1 MKIAL
6 HNFLTTLRRYKASS
20 LLNIVGLTLA
30 FTAFYVILVQVRWEM
45 TFNRAIPD
53 AERIYLVAP
62 LSSFDET
69 KLSIISPRPEGEQ
82 LIARSPEIEA
92 GGCIRPWRWEQP
104 VWVRRGGDLLRLQA
118 SFNEA
123 SVGFVEA
130 LGLKAIE
137 GDLKALAQPN
147 SVALARSQSERL
159 GLRVGDVLWFGDEE
173 GKRIDTQH
181 EVIAIYEDLP
191 ANSSFAHIVG
201 LQDVGD
207 QDLDAPYNW
216 SICYFVR
223 LHAGA
228 DPEKVSRL
236 WSDLHL
242 SINRDYLERMAPIWG
257 EEISE
262 EELNDE
268 RACTLIPLDELYFNR
283 RVDANADD
291 FPVGS
296 ATLTYSL
303 LSVAVLVILIAL
315 INFVNF
321 FFALVPVRLRS
332 VNILKVFGAPTLSL
346 RFSFLFEAFGFM
358 LLAQLCAWY
367 VAIAL
372 KGTEFASYVSSSLAL
387 VDNLPVLGISLGVS
401 FVAALIAGSFPAWY
415 ITSFNP
421 AMAAKG
427 SFVGSTAGR
436 HFRTALLGV
445 QFIIAIGLIVF
456 SLCMLQQQRY
466 VRRFDLG
473 FDHEQVLTF
482 YFPSSKLTHPDSF
495 DSFASS
501 LQADPQIAEVT
512 ASGNRFVAE
521 AISVF
526 GRKINDENV
535 NIHVR
540 FVRSN
545 FLDVLSIPVL
555 AGESFKPEH
564 DRDSTVRVI
573 VNDLLARKGLKI
585 GDSLDPGEVI
595 GICPDIHYRPLQ
607 YPTEPFAFITGTSY
621 WPLPMSRFYVRLAA
635 GFDLDAVCEGIREK
649 ARKFDP
655 GSEVSDFQ
663 FFDEEIEAQYARER
677 RITTIIGLFT
687 VLAVVIALMGVF
699 GIVLFETQH
708 RRREVAIR
716 KVMGATTQE
725 VLRLFNRRY
734 VTLVTVCFILAA
746 PVGYWIVDR
755 WLGSFAYRTP
765 IRWWIFV
772 AAFAVVLLV
781 TVATVTFCSWRTAN
795 ENPANCVKSE

>member
-6 HNFLTTLRRYKASS
+6 HNFLTTLRRYKVSS
-20 LLNIVGLTLA
+20 LLNIVGLTMA
-30 FTAFYVILVQVRWEM
+30 FTAFYVILVQVRWEL

-53 AERIYLVAP
+53 AGRIYLVAP
-62 LSSFDET
+62 LSPFDET
-69 KLSIISPRPEGEQ
+69 GYSINSPRPEGEQ

-92 GGCIRPWRWEQP
+92 GGCIRPWRWERP

-123 SVGFVEA
+123 SAGFVEA
-130 LGLKAIE
+130 LGLKTVE
-137 GDLKALAQPN
+137 GDLKALAQPH
-147 SVALARSQSERL
+147 SVALACSQAERL

-173 GKRIDTQH
+173 NQRPEEQK
-181 EVIAIYEDLP
+181 EVVALYEDFP

-207 QDLDAPYNW
+207 QDLDAPNNW
-216 SICYFVR
+216 NDCYFVR
-223 LHAGA
+223 LHKGA
-228 DPEKVSRL
+228 DPETVARL

-268 RACTLIPLDELYFNR
+268 RACRLIPLDKLYFDR
-283 RVDANADD
+283 QIDPISDA
-291 FPVGS
+291 FPIGS
-296 ATLTYSL
+296 TTLTYSL

-332 VNILKVFGAPTLSL
+332 VNILKVFGAPTRSL

-387 VDNLPVLGISLGVS
+387 GDNLPVLGISLVVS
-401 FVAALIAGSFPAWY
+401 FAAALIAGSFPAWY

-427 SFVGSTAGR
+427 SFVGSAAGR
-436 HFRTALLGV
+436 RFRTALLGV
-445 QFIIAIGLIVF
+445 QFIVAIGLIVF
-456 SLCMLQQQRY
+456 SVCTLLQQRY

-482 YFPSSKLTHPDSF
+482 YFPSSKLTDPDSF
-495 DSFASS
+495 DTFASS
-501 LQADPQIAEVT
+501 LQVDPQIAGIT

-521 AISVF
+521 SISVF
-526 GRKINDENV
+526 GRKINDEEIG
-535 NIHVR
+535 IHVR

-545 FLDVLSIPVL
+545 FLDVLGIPVL
-555 AGESFKPEH
+555 AGEAFKPEH
-564 DRDSTVRVI
+564 DRDSTARFI
-573 VNDLLARKGLKI
+573 VNDLLARKGLKV
-585 GDSLDPGEVI
+585 GDRLDPGVVI

-607 YPTEPFAFITGTSY
+607 YPTEPFAFVTGTC
-621 WPLPMSRFYVRLAA
+621 WQTRMSRFYVRLAA

-649 ARKFDP
+649 ARTFDP
-655 GSEVSDFQ
+655 GSEVSDFR
-663 FFDEEIEAQYARER
+663 FFDEEINVQYARER
-677 RITTIIGLFT
+677 RIATIVGLFT

-716 KVMGATTQE
+716 KVMGATTAE

-734 VTLVTVCFILAA
+734 VVLVAVCFLLAA
-746 PVGYWIVDR
+746 PAGYWIVDR
-755 WLGSFAYRTP
+755 WLASFAYRTP
-765 IRWWIFV
+765 IRWWVFA

-781 TVATVTFCSWRTAN
+781 TAATVTFCSWRTAN
-795 ENPANCVKSE
+795 ENPADCVKSE

>member
-6 HNFLTTLRRYKASS
+6 HNFLTTLRRYKVSS

-53 AERIYLVAP
+53 AGRIYLVAP
-62 LSSFDET
+62 LSPFDET
-69 KLSIISPRPEGEQ
+69 SLSINTPRPEGEQ
-82 LIARSPEIEA
+82 LIARAPEIEA
-92 GGCIRPWRWEQP
+92 GGCIRPWIWEQP
-104 VWVRRGGDLLRLQA
+104 VWIEKNGNTFRMQA
-118 SFNEA
+118 SFNEVSA
-123 SVGFVEA
+123 GFIEA
-130 LGLKAIE
+130 LNLQAFE
-137 GDLKALAQPN
+137 GDLKALKQPKT
-147 SVALARSQSERL
+147 VALARSQAERL

-173 GKRIDTQH
+173 NQRP
-181 EVIAIYEDLP
+181 EVQKEVVALYEDFP
-191 ANSSFAHIVG
+191 TNSSFAHIVG
-201 LQDVGD
+201 LQDVGELD
-207 QDLDAPYNW
+207 IDAPNNW
-216 SICYFVR
+216 NDCYFVR
-223 LHAGA
+223 LHKGA
-228 DPEKVSRL
+228 NPETVARL

-257 EEISE
+257 EELSE
-262 EELNDE
+262 EELNDM
-268 RACTLIPLDELYFNR
+268 RDCKLIPLDKLYFDR
-283 RVDANADD
+283 QIDPISDA

-296 ATLTYSL
+296 TTLTYSL

-332 VNILKVFGAPTLSL
+332 VNILKVFGAPTRSL

-387 VDNLPVLGISLGVS
+387 GDNLPVLGISLGVS
-401 FVAALIAGSFPAWY
+401 LVAALVAGSFPAWY

-436 HFRTALLGV
+436 RFRTALLGV
-445 QFIIAIGLIVF
+445 QFIVAIGLIVF
-456 SLCMLQQQRY
+456 SVCTLLQQRY

-482 YFPSSKLTHPDSF
+482 YFPSSKLSDPDSF
-495 DSFASS
+495 DTFASS
-501 LQADPQIAEVT
+501 LQADPQIAGVT

-526 GRKINDENV
+526 GRKINGEEV
-535 NIHVR
+535 GIHVR

-545 FLDVLSIPVL
+545 FLDVLGIPVL
-555 AGESFKPEH
+555 AGENFKPEH
-564 DRDSTVRVI
+564 DRDSTARFI
-573 VNDLLARKGLKI
+573 VNDLLARKGLKV
-585 GDSLDPGEVI
+585 GGKLDEGEVI

-607 YPTEPFAFITGTSY
+607 YPTEPFAFVTGTC
-621 WPLPMSRFYVRLAA
+621 WQTRMSRFYVRLAA
-635 GFDLDAVCEGIREK
+635 GFDLDAVCEGIWEK

-655 GSEVSDFQ
+655 GSEVSDFK
-663 FFDEEIEAQYARER
+663 FFDEEINAQYARER
-677 RITTIIGLFT
+677 RITTIVGLFT

-734 VTLVTVCFILAA
+734 VVLVTVSFLLAA
-746 PVGYWIVDR
+746 PVGYWVVNR
-755 WLGSFAYRTP
+755 WLGAFAYRVP
-765 IRWWIFV
+765 IRWWIF
-772 AAFAVVLLV
+772 AAAYVVVLLV

-795 ENPANCVKSE
+795 ENPADSVKSE

>member
-1 MKIAL
+1 MKIAF

-20 LLNIVGLTLA
+20 LLNIIGLTLA

-53 AERIYLVAP
+53 AGRIYLVAP
-62 LSSFDET
+62 RSPFDET
-69 KLSIISPRPEGEQ
+69 SLSINSPRPEGEQ
-82 LIARSPEIEA
+82 LIAQSPEIEA
-92 GGCIRPWRWEQP
+92 GGCIRPWRWEHP

-118 SFNEA
+118 SFNEV
-123 SVGFVEA
+123 STGFVEA
-130 LGLKAIE
+130 LGLKAFE
-137 GDLKALAQPN
+137 GDLKALARPN
-147 SVALARSQSERL
+147 SVALARSQAERL

-173 GKRIDTQH
+173 NQRPEEQK
-181 EVIAIYEDLP
+181 EVVALYEDFP

-207 QDLDAPYNW
+207 QDLDAPNNW
-216 SICYFVR
+216 NDCYFVR

-228 DPEKVSRL
+228 DIDVLARR
-236 WSDLHL
+236 WSELHT
-242 SINRDYLERMAPIWG
+242 SIYHDYIERMASIWG
-257 EEISE
+257 EEVTE
-262 EELNDE
+262 EEKTDRRDCQLV
-268 RACTLIPLDELYFNR
+268 PLDELYFNR
-283 RVDANADD
+283 RLDANADD
-291 FPVGS
+291 FPIGS
-296 ATLTYSL
+296 TTLTYSL

-332 VNILKVFGAPTLSL
+332 VNILKVFGAPTRSL

-387 VDNLPVLGISLGVS
+387 GDNLPVLGISLGVS
-401 FVAALIAGSFPAWY
+401 LVAALIAGSFPAWY

-427 SFVGSTAGR
+427 SFVGSSAGR
-436 HFRTALLGV
+436 RFRTALLGV

-456 SLCMLQQQRY
+456 SVCTLLQQRY

-473 FDHEQVLTF
+473 FDHERVLTF
-482 YFPSSKLTHPDSF
+482 YFPSSKLSDPDSF
-495 DSFASS
+495 DTFASS
-501 LQADPQIAEVT
+501 LQSDPQIAGVT

-526 GRKINDENV
+526 GRKV
-535 NIHVR
+535 NGEEVGIHVR

-545 FLDVLSIPVL
+545 FLDVLGIPVL
-555 AGESFKPEH
+555 AGEGFKPEH
-564 DRDSTVRVI
+564 DRDSTARFI
-573 VNDLLARKGLKI
+573 VNDLLARKGLKV
-585 GDSLDPGEVI
+585 GGRLDEGEVI

-607 YPTEPFAFITGTSY
+607 YPTEPFAFVAGSY
-621 WPLPMSRFYVRLAA
+621 WRTRMSRFYVRLAA

-655 GSEVSDFQ
+655 GSEATDFK
-663 FFDEEIEAQYARER
+663 FFDEEINVQYARER
-677 RITTIIGLFT
+677 RITTIVGLFT

-734 VTLVTVCFILAA
+734 VVLVTVCFILAA

-765 IRWWIFV
+765 IRWWVFA
-772 AAFAVVLLV
+772 AAFVVVLAV

-795 ENPANCVKSE
+795 ENPADCVKSE

>member
-6 HNFLTTLRRYKASS
+6 RNFLTTLRRYKASS

-30 FTAFYVILVQVRWEM
+30 FTACYIILVQVRWEM
-45 TFNRAIPD
+45 TFNRAIPE
-53 AERIYLVAP
+53 AEHIYLVAP
-62 LSSFDET
+62 LSPFDET
-69 KLSIISPRPEGEQ
+69 SLSINSPRPEGEQ
-82 LIARSPEIEA
+82 LIAQSPEIEA

-118 SFNEA
+118 SFNEI
-123 SVGFVEA
+123 STGFVEA

-147 SVALARSQSERL
+147 SVALARSQAERL
-159 GLRVGDVLWFGDEE
+159 GLHVGDVLWFGDEE
-173 GKRIDTQH
+173 NQRPEEQK
-181 EVIAIYEDLP
+181 EVVALYEDFP
-191 ANSSFAHIVG
+191 TNSSFAHIVG
-201 LQDVGD
+201 LQDVGELD
-207 QDLDAPYNW
+207 IDAPNNW
-216 SICYFVR
+216 NDCYFVR
-223 LHAGA
+223 LHSRA
-228 DPEKVSRL
+228 DPEAIARR

-242 SINRDYLERMAPIWG
+242 SINREYLERMAPIWG
-257 EEISE
+257 EELSE
-262 EELNDE
+262 EELNDM
-268 RACTLIPLDELYFNR
+268 RDCKLIPLDKLYFDR
-283 RVDANADD
+283 QIDPISDA

-296 ATLTYSL
+296 TTLTYSL
-303 LSVAVLVILIAL
+303 LSVAVLVILTAL

-332 VNILKVFGAPTLSL
+332 VNILKVFGAPTRSL

-372 KGTEFASYVSSSLAL
+372 KDTEFASYVSSSLAL
-387 VDNLPVLGISLGVS
+387 GDNLPVLAISLVVS

-436 HFRTALLGV
+436 RFRVALLGV
-445 QFIIAIGLIVF
+445 QFIVAIGLIVF
-456 SLCMLQQQRY
+456 SVCTLLQQRY

-482 YFPSSKLTHPDSF
+482 YFPSSKLSDPNLF
-495 DSFASS
+495 DTFASS
-501 LQADPQIAEVT
+501 LQSDPQIAGVT

-526 GRKINDENV
+526 GRKINGEEV
-535 NIHVR
+535 GIHVR

-545 FLDVLSIPVL
+545 FLDVLGIPVL
-555 AGESFKPEH
+555 AGEYFKPEH
-564 DRDSTVRVI
+564 DRDSTVHFI
-573 VNDLLARKGLKI
+573 INDLLARKGLKV
-585 GDSLDPGEVI
+585 GDRLDEGVVI

-607 YPTEPFAFITGTSY
+607 YPTEPFAFVTGTY
-621 WPLPMSRFYVRLAA
+621 WQTRMSRFYVRLAA
-635 GFDLDAVCEGIREK
+635 GFDLDTVCDGIREK

-655 GSEVSDFQ
+655 GSETTDFK
-663 FFDEEIEAQYARER
+663 FFDEEINAQYARER
-677 RITTIIGLFT
+677 RITTIVALFT

-708 RRREVAIR
+708 RRREVAVR

-734 VTLVTVCFILAA
+734 ITLVTVCFILAA

-755 WLGSFAYRTP
+755 WLGSFAYRMP
-765 IRWWIFV
+765 IRWWVFAAAFV
-772 AAFAVVLLV
+772 AVLLV
-781 TVATVTFCSWRTAN
+781 TAATVTFCSWRTAN
-795 ENPANCVKSE
+795 ENPADSVKSE

>member
-6 HNFLTTLRRYKASS
+6 HNFLTTLRRYKVSS

-53 AERIYLVAP
+53 AGRIYLVAP
-62 LSSFDET
+62 LSPFDET
-69 KLSIISPRPEGEQ
+69 SLSINTPRPEGEQ
-82 LIARSPEIEA
+82 LIARAPEIEA
-92 GGCIRPWRWEQP
+92 GGCIRPWIWEQP
-104 VWVRRGGDLLRLQA
+104 VWIEKNGNTFRMQA
-118 SFNEA
+118 SFNEVSA
-123 SVGFVEA
+123 GFIEA
-130 LGLKAIE
+130 LNLQAFE
-137 GDLKALAQPN
+137 GDLKALKQPKT
-147 SVALARSQSERL
+147 VALARSQAERL

-173 GKRIDTQH
+173 NQRP
-181 EVIAIYEDLP
+181 EVQKEVVALYEDFP
-191 ANSSFAHIVG
+191 TNSSFAHIVG
-201 LQDVGD
+201 LQDVGELD
-207 QDLDAPYNW
+207 IDAPNNW
-216 SICYFVR
+216 NDCYFVR
-223 LHAGA
+223 LHKGA
-228 DPEKVSRL
+228 NPETVARL

-257 EEISE
+257 EELSE
-262 EELNDE
+262 EELNDM
-268 RACTLIPLDELYFNR
+268 RDCKLIPLDKLYFDR
-283 RVDANADD
+283 QIDPISDA

-296 ATLTYSL
+296 TTLTYSL

-332 VNILKVFGAPTLSL
+332 VNILKVFGAPTRSL

-387 VDNLPVLGISLGVS
+387 GDNLPVLGISLGVS
-401 FVAALIAGSFPAWY
+401 FVAALVAGSFPAWY

-436 HFRTALLGV
+436 RFRTVLLGV
-445 QFIIAIGLIVF
+445 QFIVAIGLIVF
-456 SLCMLQQQRY
+456 SVCTLLQQRY

-482 YFPSSKLTHPDSF
+482 YFPSSKLSDPDSF
-495 DSFASS
+495 DTFASS
-501 LQADPQIAEVT
+501 LQSDPQIAGVT

-526 GRKINDENV
+526 GRKINDEEV
-535 NIHVR
+535 GIHVR

-545 FLDVLSIPVL
+545 FLDVLGIPVL
-555 AGESFKPEH
+555 AGEDFKPEH
-564 DRDSTVRVI
+564 DRDSTARFI
-573 VNDLLARKGLKI
+573 VNDLLARKGLKV
-585 GDSLDPGEVI
+585 GGKLDEGVVI

-607 YPTEPFAFITGTSY
+607 YPTEPFAFVTGTC
-621 WPLPMSRFYVRLAA
+621 WQTRMSRFYVRLAA

-655 GSEVSDFQ
+655 GSEVSDFK
-663 FFDEEIEAQYARER
+663 FFDEEINAQYARER
-677 RITTIIGLFT
+677 RITTIVGLFT

-734 VTLVTVCFILAA
+734 VVLVTVSSLLAA
-746 PVGYWIVDR
+746 PVGYWVVNR
-755 WLGSFAYRTP
+755 WLGAFAYRVP
-765 IRWWIFV
+765 IRWWIF
-772 AAFAVVLLV
+772 AAAYVVVLLV

-795 ENPANCVKSE
+795 ENPADSVKSE